1 MDGHELK
8 KKLGDVV
15 LRTGIMR
22 RKAEDDGT
30 KTSLTRSPPCLGLSN
45 SLPDLRKIHLDY
57 LLQI

>member
-8 KKLGDVV
+8 KKLGEVV

-30 KTSLTRSPPCLGLSN
+30 KTSLTRSPPCLRPSN
-45 SLPDLRKIHLDY
+45 SVPGLRKIQLVY